1 MHCQD
6 EPKKFKPACSKSA
19 LHLAA
24 QKMQSRMEVRV
35 AEKDKDNKPDCDEDN
50 PIEQAVLNKHWG
62 RSICNVSFTNL
73 DLGNLVN
80 GWPDDPIELRPFDC
94 LFNPKWVIK
103 TWLAVGFMPVTG
115 KAAKNPKVRYKLGE
129 GDAPQDVVMTALHKA
144 YKKMGAALMGISL
157 NGAMFNIELFPKV
170 KIALILLMT
179 KKRQSTLWKIVRS
192 TRRRGIRGLVLLLQ
206 SAE

>member
-1 MHCQD
+1 M
-6 EPKKFKPACSKSA
+6 
-19 LHLAA
+19 
-24 QKMQSRMEVRV
+24 M
-35 AEKDKDNKPDCDEDN
+35 
-50 PIEQAVLNKHWG
+50 
-62 RSICNVSFTNL
+62 
-73 DLGNLVN
+73 
-80 GWPDDPIELRPFDC
+80 
-94 LFNPKWVIK
+94 
-103 TWLAVGFMPVTG
+103 WLAVGFMLMTG
-115 KAAKNPKVRYKLGE
+115 NTVNDPKVRYKLGE